1 MLPAIF
7 GENLFDEMFDDMMRP
22 MHSMEKALYGK
33 HARAIMKTD
42 VRETDNSYE
51 VDIDLPGFKKEDV
64 SLKLDSGYLT
74 ISASKGLEKD
84 EKEKKDGKYIRRE
97 RYEGQCSRSFY
108 VGDTVKPEDVHAK
121 FENGILQI
129 ALPKQEQKQ
138 LPSTTAIAI
147 E

>member
-51 VDIDLPGFKKEDV
+51 VDIDLPGFKK
-64 SLKLDSGYLT
+64 
-74 ISASKGLEKD
+74 
-84 EKEKKDGKYIRRE
+84 
-97 RYEGQCSRSFY
+97 
-108 VGDTVKPEDVHAK
+108 DVHAK
-121 FENGILQI
+121 FEDGILKLS
-129 ALPKQEQKQ
+129 LPKAEQPK
-138 LPSTTAIAI
+138 LPDHRTITI